1 MIAGLRRAVSLLFG
15 GLGAA
20 FGARRRILLS
30 LQGERTPQSGGRG
43 YCGQEPRGAQ
53 RSLID
58 GPAVGASRG
67 WSGLLVAAAMLR
79 QSGDA

>member
-1 MIAGLRRAVSLLFG
+1 MVAGLRRAVSLLFG

-20 FGARRRILLS
+20 F
-30 LQGERTPQSGGRG
+30 
-43 YCGQEPRGAQ
+43 
-53 RSLID
+53 LIG

-67 WSGLLVAAAMLR
+67 WSGPAIAAAMSIGAASLLVAAAMLR